1 MKILLYALLGAA
13 LPAAAQQT
21 SGVIEYEMTA
31 RIEPGQMKIV
41 RFGPG
46 GAPLPADA
54 PMPELPDLMTTKQT
68 LFFSGSKAKIE
79 SEAMT
84 ANVMV
89 TSTGGAQ
96 GQTVTAGGGMPSLA
110 VGGPGTMK
118 RPALRPPVSNT
129 MYIDLA
135 ERKYLSVTEEKK
147 DSTVVG
153 RWYTEEPYKQ
163 SGEFRTS
170 GKTKTIAG
178 YKCRRATVK
187 VGDESFVVWYTE
199 EIPVLFSPVNGVLP
213 EKGVVLSIESS
224 KRSYVAKKVTLQP
237 VPEASVSLPAGAE
250 KVTPAELKEKRRQII
265 EKFHNEQLK
274 KFQEA
279 EGRP

>member
-13 LPAAAQQT
+13 LPATAQQT

-31 RIEPGQMKIV
+31 RVEPGQLKIV

-54 PMPELPDLMTTKQT
+54 PMPELPDIITTKQT

-79 SEAMT
+79 TEGMT
-84 ANVMV
+84 TNFMV
-89 TSTGGAQ
+89 TSPGGAQ
-96 GQTVTAGGGMPSLA
+96 GQTVSAGGGTPSVA
-110 VGGPGTMK
+110 VGAPGVMK

-135 ERKYLSVTEEKK
+135 EKKYLTVTEEKK
-147 DSTVVG
+147 DSAVVG
-153 RWYTEEPYKQ
+153 VWYTEEPYKQ
-163 SGEFRTS
+163 PGEFKTS

-213 EKGVVLSIESS
+213 DKGVVLSIESS

-237 VPEASVSLPAGAE
+237 VADTSVSLPANAQ

-274 KFQEA
+274 RLQEA
-279 EGRP
+279 EAP